1 MNEKPN
7 TEFAQQECS
16 RRMGLLEKSRN
27 STLEQKHFSDKVPTP
42 EEWGNEIPVFLYN
55 VAHKDRSPAS
65 SNESDPGLR
74 ILGMF
79 QNRDEALE
87 LASKMSRKSADVDY
101 WICMAGQWIMLH
113 VDRNADQTKVQENID
128 ARLVRAAKRR
138 DKNFAQLKTA
148 KDEKLQSRTSYFK
161 KERTDRMKLKK
172 KISNKTTESESITD
186 SLESQTTVGCDSTE
200 SVWSPKPTLKKVPAI
215 QQNCTRVGQNFA
227 VISVLKDDLKA
238 TRLEEKLPEPLVR
251 IYSVFS
257 SKKQAK
263 EYITNTLSPHIGDFD
278 LDIVDMYEWLYP
290 QSVDPDFIEEEF
302 RDKDMTDIINHAKSE
317 KTSTKQFRERCK
329 ELGKE
334 PDMAHVSGS
343 NATDSIVLKE
353 MPDTLPTITQS
364 DVLLEEQ
371 NPPTVE

>member
-27 STLEQKHFSDKVPTP
+27 SVLEQKHFTDKVPTP
-42 EEWGNEIPVFLYN
+42 GEWGGEIPVFLYN
-55 VAHKDRSPAS
+55 VAHQKRSPIS
-65 SNESDPGLR
+65 LDESDPGLR
-74 ILGMF
+74 IIGMF
-79 QNRDEALE
+79 RTRDEALQI
-87 LASKMSRKSADVDY
+87 AGKMSKKSADIDY
-101 WICMAGQWIMLH
+101 WVCFAGQWIMLH
-113 VDRNADQTKVQENID
+113 VDRITDPQQVQENID
-128 ARLVRAAKRR
+128 ARLVRAARR
-138 DKNFAQLKTA
+138 KEKNFAQLKIA

-161 KERTDRMKLKK
+161 KERTDRMKLQKK
-172 KISNKTTESESITD
+172 LTD
-186 SLESQTTVGCDSTE
+186 AEGEATNTDTGTSPWSQ
-200 SVWSPKPTLKKVPAI
+200 KQTLVKVPAI
-215 QQNCTRVGQNFA
+215 SQTCTQVGQNFA

-263 EYITNTLSPHIGDFD
+263 EYISNTLSPHIGDFD

-290 QSVDPDFIEEEF
+290 QSVDPDSIEEEF
-302 RDKDMTDIINHAKSE
+302 RDKDLTDIINHAKQE
-317 KTSTKQFRERCK
+317 KKSTRQFRERCK

-343 NATDSIVLKE
+343 NATDSISLTEQSSSLSLEK
-353 MPDTLPTITQS
+353 LPEEEES
-364 DVLLEEQ
+364 DSICF
-371 NPPTVE
+371 T